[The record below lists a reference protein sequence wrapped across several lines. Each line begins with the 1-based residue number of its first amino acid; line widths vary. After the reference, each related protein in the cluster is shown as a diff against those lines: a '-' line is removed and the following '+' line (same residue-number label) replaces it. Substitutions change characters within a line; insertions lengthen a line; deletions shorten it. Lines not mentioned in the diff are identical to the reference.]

1 MKENEE
7 EKVEDTPN
15 KQEGILLNGVTK
27 IEIPETTETEE
38 SEIEDAF
45 AESIEY
51 EEISEIETS
60 PMNEPVK
67 VGEVSEGIKR
77 IELPK
82 SELNTPNNEAT
93 EEEDLPKEMLED
105 YLEESAPPLDAPEQP
120 IDEEEE
126 QPPEFEENNS
136 RSSSSI
142 DNANDHAKFAADSL
156 IGVADNLL
164 AIGGGF
170 FVKIKK
176 RKSHLYFDELVER
189 NPMEDNM
196 PQIGKSI
203 DDQNAKNLKRI
214 KLDKADIE
222 LLRPIVIQVLKQ
234 QTKQLTPEQQLI
246 AIGISIVAKKAQMVM
261 EMKAENALF
270 IQNLDNRIEK
280 HLESYEKLV
289 ERNEHIIN
297 QEQNVKKAKVTEAAK

>member
-1 MKENEE
+1 
-7 EKVEDTPN
+7 
-15 KQEGILLNGVTK
+15 
-27 IEIPETTETEE
+27 
-38 SEIEDAF
+38 
-45 AESIEY
+45 
-51 EEISEIETS
+51 
-60 PMNEPVK
+60 
-67 VGEVSEGIKR
+67 
-77 IELPK
+77 
-82 SELNTPNNEAT
+82 
-93 EEEDLPKEMLED
+93 
-105 YLEESAPPLDAPEQP
+105 EQP
-120 IDEEEE
+120 INEEEE
-126 QPPEFEENNS
+126 QPPEFEETNS

-142 DNANDHAKFAADSL
+142 DKANDHAKFAADSL

-189 NPMEDNM
+189 NPMKDNM

-289 ERNEHIIN
+289 ERNELIIN
-297 QEQNVKKAKVTEAAK
+297 QEQNVKKAKVTEAAT

>member
-15 KQEGILLNGVTK
+15 KQEGILLNGATK

-51 EEISEIETS
+51 EEISEVETS

-77 IELPK
+77 IELPN
-82 SELNTPNNEAT
+82 SELNTPNNEVN

-120 IDEEEE
+120 INEEEE

-142 DNANDHAKFAADSL
+142 DNANNHAKFAADSL

-189 NPMEDNM
+189 NPMKDNM

-214 KLDKADIE
+214 KLDKSDIE

-280 HLESYEKLV
+280 HLESYERLV
-289 ERNEHIIN
+289 ERNELIIN